1 MLSVFIKFRRKGWNT
16 KADSEWSK
24 RELVSKGFEGGK
36 NVDLWKGGGMG

>member
-24 RELVSKGFEGGK
+24 GFEGGK